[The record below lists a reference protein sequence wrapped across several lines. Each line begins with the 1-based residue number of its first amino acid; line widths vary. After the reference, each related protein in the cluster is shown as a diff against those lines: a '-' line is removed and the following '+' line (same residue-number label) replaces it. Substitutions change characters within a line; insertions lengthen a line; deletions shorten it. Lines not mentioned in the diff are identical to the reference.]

1 MQFRDLQKQYEVLK
15 PEMDAAMIAVA
26 SGAHFISG
34 EQVKVLE
41 ERLAAYVGRKHCITC
56 GNGTDALELCMMA
69 WGIGPGDAVF
79 VPDFTFFASGEVVS
93 SVGGT
98 PVFYDV
104 CADTFNAD
112 AKSLEAAIE
121 AVIAEGKLTPKAVV
135 DVDLFGLPA
144 DHEAV
149 AAVCKKHGLLFLEDA
164 AQGFGGMLHGKRNGA
179 FGDAACTS
187 FFPAKPLGCYG
198 DGGAVFTDSDET
210 AAMIRSLCV
219 HGKGSFK
226 YDNVRIGMNSR
237 LDTIQA
243 AILLVKMDAFEKY
256 ELADVNAVAAM
267 YNEALAGIPA
277 ILPVVPEGWY
287 SSWAQYTLRLRSR
300 EERDRVQSE
309 LKAQGIPTMVYYPKP
324 MHTQQAFDG
333 LKQYIPCPVTEELC
347 ATVLSLPMHPYLTRE
362 TVQTV
367 AASLGKY
374 TVGYCLLACL
384 ERVSAM
390 LLHISLSVFVFAAA
404 RSRAKRGYLAFAIG
418 LHAIF
423 DMPAA
428 LYQFGYVKQLF
439 PVELWLAVCA
449 LYALRSA
456 RKCYLEECDA

>member
-34 EQVKVLE
+34 EQVKTLE

-69 WGIGPGDAVF
+69 WGVGPGDAVF
-79 VPDFTFFASGEVVS
+79 VPDFTFFASGEAVS
-93 SVGGT
+93 TMGGT

-149 AAVCKKHGLLFLEDA
+149 AAVCKKYGLLFLEDA

-219 HGKGSFK
+219 HGKGPGGK
-226 YDNVRIGMNSR
+226 YDNIRVGMNSR
-237 LDTIQA
+237 LDNLQA
-243 AILLVKMDAFEKY
+243 AVLLPKLKA
-256 ELADVNAVAAM
+256 LADYEVAARQTVAGR
-267 YNEALAGIPA
+267 YNAAFAGKFTTPFVA
-277 ILPVVPEGWY
+277 EGCL
-287 SSWAQYTLRLRSR
+287 SVWAQYALLAEDSKQ
-300 EERDRVQSE
+300 RDRIIARLTE
-309 LKAQGIPTMVYYPKP
+309 KGIPNMVYYPAP
-324 MHTQQAFDG
+324 QHALPVFRGEPTYGEAFRNAND
-333 LKQYIPCPVTEELC
+333 YC
-347 ATVLSLPMHPYLTRE
+347 ARTFSLPMHPYLTEAEQE
-362 TVQTV
+362 TVITAV
-367 AASLGKY
+367 
-374 TVGYCLLACL
+374 L
-384 ERVSAM
+384 E
-390 LLHISLSVFVFAAA
+390 
-404 RSRAKRGYLAFAIG
+404 
-418 LHAIF
+418 
-423 DMPAA
+423 A
-428 LYQFGYVKQLF
+428 L
-439 PVELWLAVCA
+439 
-449 LYALRSA
+449 
-456 RKCYLEECDA
+456 

>member
-34 EQVKVLE
+34 EQVKTLE

-69 WGIGPGDAVF
+69 WGVGPGDAVF
-79 VPDFTFFASGEVVS
+79 VPDFTFFASGEAVS
-93 SVGGT
+93 TMGGT

-144 DHEAV
+144 DHEAL

-219 HGKGSFK
+219 HGKGPGGK
-226 YDNVRIGMNSR
+226 YDNIRVGMNSR
-237 LDTIQA
+237 LDNLQA
-243 AILLVKMDAFEKY
+243 AVLLPKLKALKDYEIDRRQEGAGRYNAAFGK
-256 ELADVNAVAAM
+256 DFTVPFVA
-267 YNEALAGIPA
+267 
-277 ILPVVPEGWY
+277 EGCV
-287 SSWAQYTLRLRSR
+287 SAWAQYAILAKDTQT
-300 EERDRVQSE
+300 RDRVIAH
-309 LKAQGIPTMVYYPKP
+309 LKEKNIPNMIYYPTP
-324 MHTQQAFDG
+324 QHALPVFRSEPTYGEAFRNAND
-333 LKQYIPCPVTEELC
+333 YC
-347 ATVLSLPMHPYLTRE
+347 ARTFSLPMHPYLTEAEQE
-362 TVQTV
+362 TGQRTTPQRTWWGEKALANRFACEV
-367 AASLGKY
+367 AALI
-374 TVGYCLLACL
+374 
-384 ERVSAM
+384 RVYEV
-390 LLHISLSVFVFAAA
+390 LSGA
-404 RSRAKRGYLAFAIG
+404 
-418 LHAIF
+418 
-423 DMPAA
+423 
-428 LYQFGYVKQLF
+428 
-439 PVELWLAVCA
+439 
-449 LYALRSA
+449 
-456 RKCYLEECDA
+456 